1 MTKARGRLSDAVITC
16 LVKTV
21 VCEHNEMFMMGPI
34 HTKKGHLYLLDT
46 ISSVKIITQ
55 LYNHFLII

>member
-1 MTKARGRLSDAVITC
+1 MTKARERVSDAVITC

-21 VCEHNEMFMMGPI
+21 VCEHNEMFMMGPK
-34 HTKKGHLYLLDT
+34 HTKKGHYLLDT

-55 LYNHFLII
+55 LYNYFFII